1 MNSKNWYFTVNEYC
15 LHLSEAFD
23 VPLIKISAILAAL
36 SPQNKFDQNCI
47 DLENFLMTSGNC
59 KVSTFGNQKLKA
71 IKILEL
77 DNPTEEN
84 IKLILGKGLKT
95 LSFFENIYRPYT
107 SQSVTVDLWQIR
119 WAKLLNI
126 IPQQGTLTNKRYRKI
141 EARVRKYAKKLDI
154 MPHQFQALTW
164 VQLRGAQ
171 F

>member
-1 MNSKNWYFTVNEYC
+1 
-15 LHLSEAFD
+15 
-23 VPLIKISAILAAL
+23 
-36 SPQNKFDQNCI
+36 
-47 DLENFLMTSGNC
+47 MTSGNC